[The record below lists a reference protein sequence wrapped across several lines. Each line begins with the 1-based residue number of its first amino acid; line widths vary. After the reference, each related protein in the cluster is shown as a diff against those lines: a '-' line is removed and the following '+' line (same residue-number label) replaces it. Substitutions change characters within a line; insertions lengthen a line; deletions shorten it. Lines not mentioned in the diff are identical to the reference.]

1 MSRFKDQCPATIV
14 YLRYGASFARNAR
27 DEKEGEKEVEGGA
40 RLFVGEIT
48 S

>member
-14 YLRYGASFARNAR
+14 YLRVPREERARE
-27 DEKEGEKEVEGGA
+27 EKEGKKEVEGGA